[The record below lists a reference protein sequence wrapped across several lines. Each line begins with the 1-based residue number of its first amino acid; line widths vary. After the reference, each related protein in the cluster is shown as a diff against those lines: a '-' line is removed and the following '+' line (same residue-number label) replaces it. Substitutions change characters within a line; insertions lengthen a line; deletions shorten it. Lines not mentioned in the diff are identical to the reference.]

1 MISAV
6 DLLKGIAVGADMKVV
21 EVEGANGGLDTNYE
35 GKADAAVEALLKD
48 DLDFA
53 YIHLEAPDERDIR
66 AALSARCRQSKI
78 STSALLSV

>member
-48 DLDFA
+48 DWIC
-53 YIHLEAPDERDIR
+53 IHSSGSPGRNG
-66 AALSARCRQSKI
+66 
-78 STSALLSV
+78 TSGQL